1 MLTKEAIEKV
11 QEALAI
17 EQIGSAVRE
26 ATKTSQTL
34 PVAVPDS
41 MKLHD
46 LQKYMPNRRRLAGE
60 MRTTNP
66 DHFADYAKTHAEEA
80 AVFVDA
86 EKMTAT
92 GVLNFGDAKNPG
104 HADNLVSLQFVES
117 APYKALLRCTGCGN
131 VSQRAMAEWLEDNLP
146 HIRCLHGDEEIK
158 PAIAIAAIRNVT
170 IEQLQKVDST
180 VESLSQERT
189 AFEQVKAT
197 SKHTLPTTVN
207 FTCHPY
213 LGLPE
218 RTFVCR
224 FGIRSGDDGTL
235 ISVRIIN
242 HEQHRQAMAEDAVDL
257 LTGKLGDNCPL
268 YVGSYQKA

>member
-1 MLTKEAIEKV
+1 MLTKEAIEKM

-17 EQIGSAVRE
+17 EQVASAVLE
-26 ATKTSQTL
+26 ATRNSQTL

-41 MKLHD
+41 MTMHD

-60 MRTTNP
+60 MHTTNP
-66 DHFADYAKTHAEEA
+66 DHFADYAKNHAEEA
-80 AVFVDA
+80 ALFVDA
-86 EKMTAT
+86 KKMTAT
-92 GVLNFGDAKNPG
+92 GVLNFGNTQTPG
-104 HADNLVSLQFVES
+104 HADNLVTLQFVES

-146 HIRCLHGDEEIK
+146 YIHCLHGEEEIK

-189 AFEQVKAT
+189 AFEQVRAT
-197 SKHTLPTTVN
+197 SKHTMPTTVH
-207 FTCHPY
+207 FTCRPY
-213 LGLPE
+213 LGLSE
-218 RTFVCR
+218 CTFACR
-224 FGIRSGDDGTL
+224 FGIRAGDDGTL
-235 ISVRIIN
+235 IALRITN
-242 HEQHRQAMAEDAVDL
+242 HEQHCQDMAEEAVEL
-257 LTGKLGDNCPL
+257 LTDKLGSSCPL

>member
-34 PVAVPDS
+34 PVAVPDT
-41 MKLHD
+41 MNLHD

-66 DHFADYAKTHAEEA
+66 DHFADYANTHAEEA
-80 AVFVDA
+80 VVFVDA

-117 APYKALLRCTGCGN
+117 APYKALLRCADCGN

-158 PAIAIAAIRNVT
+158 PAMAIAAIRNVT

-197 SKHTLPTTVN
+197 SKHTLPTTVH

-224 FGIRSGDDGTL
+224 FGIRSGDNGTL
-235 ISVRIIN
+235 ITLRIIN

-257 LTGKLGDNCPL
+257 LTDKLGDNCPL
-268 YVGSYQKA
+268 YVGCYQKA